1 LVAQDVIIRVYAI
14 GVKVLEK
21 QLIGPKLLWPGEM
34 EKLLRKLFSKIVSGV
49 MEQAS
54 VNIATV
60 ITSRKKLVRDAM
72 EKAVALFVVAE
83 ERPVVVA
90 MEQARVQNARELEL
104 RRFLK
109 STKCFLPTR
118 QNRLIP

>member
-1 LVAQDVIIRVYAI
+1 MVAQDVIIRVYAI